1 MNSKSH
7 VVIVDTSADETYRF
21 LASIDNLPRWATTF
35 CNNLVKSADG
45 LHRLETPQGPMVFR
59 IAPEAGPRVVDMYGG
74 PTAEQMVYW
83 PARVVALGPS
93 QSAFIFT
100 MFQWP
105 GMPDESFEGQSRALA
120 SELQNVKSLVERK
133 AA

>member
-105 GMPDESFEGQSRALA
+105 GMPDESFEGQSRARA
-120 SELQNVKSLVERK
+120 SELQTVKSLVERK

>member
-7 VVIVDTSADETYRF
+7 VVIIEAPADEAHRF

-35 CNNLVKSADG
+35 CKKLEKSPDG
-45 LHRLETPQGPMVFR
+45 LHRLDTPQGPMLFR
-59 IAPEAGPRVVDMYGG
+59 IAAEAGSGVVDMHGG

-93 QSAFIFT
+93 RSAFVFT

>member
-1 MNSKSH
+1 
-7 VVIVDTSADETYRF
+7 
-21 LASIDNLPRWATTF
+21 
-35 CNNLVKSADG
+35 
-45 LHRLETPQGPMVFR
+45 
-59 IAPEAGPRVVDMYGG
+59 
-74 PTAEQMVYW
+74 MVYW

-133 AA
+133 VA